1 MFVAKQINGTE
12 NIETKENETCRS
24 TLQQFNN
31 FNSPSRSDVQDCKK
45 GSFNMKT
52 KKLFTWVRPCE
63 VNVYIYK

>member
-52 KKLFTWVRPCE
+52 KKLFT
-63 VNVYIYK
+63 